1 MSERFFLLPTVFQSN
16 KRKKDKE
23 NQGKESRCYKKRK
36 LPKLHGQDRL
46 LTLHEWGCGLCCT
59 DKVDAF
65 AVWVRTPAD
74 ATQTRSRLLCV
85 DEAACRCCIVHIR
98 RAVHCHLIERMRTA
112 WCTLKRSTFVK
123 ILALTASLL
132 LCTRKL
138 FSCKPHV
145 FWRIRLKKLFS
156 SIKRKE
162 TRVQAKTSL
171 KTCLFWNAWNSVA
184 GYSWW
189 GDLAGNLHVKGNLR

>member
-1 MSERFFLLPTVFQSN
+1 MRLRPLLH
-16 KRKKDKE
+16 R
-23 NQGKESRCYKKRK
+23 QGWCFCSMGE
-36 LPKLHGQDRL
+36 D
-46 LTLHEWGCGLCCT
+46 
-59 DKVDAF
+59 
-65 AVWVRTPAD
+65 
-74 ATQTRSRLLCV
+74 
-85 DEAACRCCIVHIR
+85 ACRCHADEVTPTLCGWDRLQMLHIVHIR